1 MTITLNPTE
10 IQYEEDLYD
19 QNSDQE
25 MSEKETAEE
34 DVAEDHFV
42 VDVLE
47 DSSPIITGQDSLVE
61 DPHSKWLGFLL
72 GISLAFISGLIFTG
86 NNVVIQ
92 MLHCDYSD
100 TLLIRSLVQV
110 LVIGSICK
118 IKGLSLWPK
127 IGPNPTKLRAL
138 IVFQGIFGA
147 LLIILGFS
155 CVLFMPLGDALT
167 LIFSAPLS
175 TMCTAAIFLGQ
186 QLRLF
191 KITCGV
197 MLVIGTVLV
206 IKPPFIFNPDLDDI
220 DDTVDRSSHNNNRST
235 VTSFYSSLY
244 HQDKHDSL
252 YFIGVIIALSSA
264 MADGF
269 LNVAINFCKE
279 VNSLVLLWWAGMG
292 GLVVSFIS
300 STFDDQESILHYSDI
315 VNIGVEH
322 WLAFFGMACVGI
334 FSYFCMTKSLQMI
347 DPTIVA
353 FVRALEI
360 VFAYIAQI
368 AIMHQL
374 PDSYAII
381 GGSCVL
387 VSVLAMAIQTKIT
400 ALIPEKIRFLF

>member
-1 MTITLNPTE
+1 MTITLDPTNIE
-10 IQYEEDLYD
+10 YEEM
-19 QNSDQE
+19 SDQE
-25 MSEKETAEE
+25 ISDKESEDQEVPE
-34 DVAEDHFV
+34 EDHFV
-42 VDVLE
+42 VQVE
-47 DSSPIITGQDSLVE
+47 DIRPIIATQDSLE
-61 DPHSKWLGFLL
+61 QDQAHSKWLRFLL
-72 GISLAFISGLIFTG
+72 GITLAFISGLIFTG

-100 TLLIRSLVQV
+100 TLLIRSLVQ
-110 LVIGSICK
+110 LIVIGGICK
-118 IKGLSLWPK
+118 MKGLSLWPK

-138 IVFQGIFGA
+138 IVFQGIFGG

-155 CVLFMPLGDALT
+155 AVLFMPLGDALT

-206 IKPPFIFNPDLDDI
+206 IKPPFLFNPDLDGI
-220 DDTVDRSSHNNNRST
+220 DPNNT
-235 VTSFYSSLY
+235 MVTTFYSGIY
-244 HQDKHDSL
+244 HEEKHDSL

-279 VNSLVLLWWAGMG
+279 VNSLVLLWWAGIG
-292 GLVVSFIS
+292 GLLVSLIS
-300 STFDDQESILHYSDI
+300 STFDDQEGILHFSNI
-315 VNIGVEH
+315 AEIGVEH
-322 WLAFFGMACVGI
+322 WLAFVGMALVGI

-360 VFAYIAQI
+360 VFAYIAQV

-374 PDSYAII
+374 PTSLAII

-387 VSVLAMAIQTKIT
+387 VSVLAMAVQDKVT

>member
-1 MTITLNPTE
+1 
-10 IQYEEDLYD
+10 
-19 QNSDQE
+19 
-25 MSEKETAEE
+25 
-34 DVAEDHFV
+34 
-42 VDVLE
+42 
-47 DSSPIITGQDSLVE
+47 
-61 DPHSKWLGFLL
+61 
-72 GISLAFISGLIFTG
+72 
-86 NNVVIQ
+86 
-92 MLHCDYSD
+92 
-100 TLLIRSLVQV
+100 
-110 LVIGSICK
+110 
-118 IKGLSLWPK
+118 
-127 IGPNPTKLRAL
+127 
-138 IVFQGIFGA
+138 
-147 LLIILGFS
+147 
-155 CVLFMPLGDALT
+155 MPLGDALT

-175 TMCTAAIFLGQ
+175 TMVTAAIFLKHR
-186 QLRLF
+186 LRLF
-191 KITCGV
+191 KITAGV
-197 MLVIGTVLV
+197 ILVIGTVLV

-220 DDTVDRSSHNNNRST
+220 DDTVDRSNNNRSM

-244 HQDKHDSL
+244 HHDKHDSL

-279 VNSLVLLWWAGMG
+279 VNSLVLLWWAGIG
-292 GLVVSFIS
+292 GLIVSFIS

>member
-10 IQYEEDLYD
+10 TNGEDYFD
-19 QNSDQE
+19 DPNTDEE
-25 MSEKETAEE
+25 MSDKES
-34 DVAEDHFV
+34 EDHEV
-42 VDVLE
+42 LEDHMIVDVLE
-47 DSSPIITGQDSLVE
+47 DRPIITPEIQDSK
-61 DPHSKWLGFLL
+61 KWLRFLL
-72 GISLAFISGLIFTG
+72 GLSLAFVSGLIFTG

-92 MLHCDYSD
+92 TLDCDYSD
-100 TLLIRSLVQV
+100 TLLIRSVVQV
-110 LVIGSICK
+110 MVIGLICK
-118 IKGLSLWPK
+118 IQGLSLWPK
-127 IGPNPTKLRAL
+127 IGENPQKLRVL

-147 LLIILGFS
+147 LLIICGFS

-175 TMCTAAIFLGQ
+175 TMVTAAIFLGHR
-186 QLRLF
+186 LRLF
-191 KITCGV
+191 KITTGIL
-197 MLVIGTVLV
+197 LVIGTILV
-206 IKPPFIFNPDLDDI
+206 IKPPFLFAPEDDQ
-220 DDTVDRSSHNNNRST
+220 SSDILIPKNHSL
-235 VTSFYSSLY
+235 VTKFYSNLY

-269 LNVAINFCKE
+269 LNVAINFCKD
-279 VNSLVLLWWAGMG
+279 VNSLVLLWWAGFG
-292 GLVVSFIS
+292 GLIVSLVS
-300 STFDDQESILHYSDI
+300 STFDDKETILNTDI
-315 VNIGVEH
+315 VNLDLYH
-322 WLAFFGMACVGI
+322 WLAFFGMATAGI

-360 VFAYIAQI
+360 VFAYVAQI

-374 PDSYAII
+374 PNLLAVI

-387 VSVLAMAIQTKIT
+387 ISVLAMAIQPKII